1 MRAGAPA
8 QADLSHLFPRLH
20 GSRGL
25 FGIRAAAVAAE
36 FGSRFLKFITGIK
49 LGNEDGNGMLATTDT
64 NA

>member
-1 MRAGAPA
+1 
-8 QADLSHLFPRLH
+8 
-20 GSRGL
+20 
-25 FGIRAAAVAAE
+25 VAAE